1 MVGYDERFARVK
13 ERLARKQHLEA
24 IMQDLQ
30 NQYSDVL
37 AKVTELRE
45 IKAEEQKDVDRLEQG
60 SLAAFFLNVV
70 GKKEEKLAKEQREA
84 YQAAVKCDA
93 AEKELFEVESRL
105 NRTVEELATLQDCE
119 KEYEN
124 LLQEKRNDIKRQG
137 LPAAEEIIKIE
148 KQLFEV
154 EKKEKEIRE
163 AVAAG
168 TKAKELAKA
177 AHESLDSAD
186 GWSTWDLF
194 GGGLMTDM
202 LKHGDI
208 DEAQKRIEEL
218 QIQLR
223 NFKTELTDVRI
234 EATITIDIDEML
246 KFADYVFDGF
256 FADYTVKH
264 RIEDAIG
271 QVKETEEKIDGL
283 LRQLSLLEAENEK
296 ESERCRET
304 MRRLITTTEV

>member
-1 MVGYDERFARVK
+1 MVGYDERFAEVK

-24 IMQDLQ
+24 VQPSLQ
-30 NQYSDVL
+30 EQYSDVL

-45 IKAEEQKDVDRLEQG
+45 IKASEQKDVDRLEQG

-84 YQAAVKCDA
+84 YQAAVKCDV
-93 AEKELFEVESRL
+93 AEKELYEIESRL

-137 LPAAEEIIKIE
+137 LPAAEEIIKLE

-154 EKKEKEIRE
+154 EKKAKEIKE
-163 AVAAG
+163 AVIAG

-208 DEAQKRIEEL
+208 DEAQKGIEEL
-218 QIQLR
+218 QVQLR

-234 EATITIDIDEML
+234 EANITINIDEML
-246 KFADYVFDGF
+246 KFADYMFDGF
-256 FADYTVKH
+256 FADYTVKS

-271 QVKETEEKIDGL
+271 QVEETEEKIEGL
-283 LRQLSLLEAENEK
+283 LKQLSRLEAESEK

>member
-1 MVGYDERFARVK
+1 MAGYEERFAEVK

-24 IMQDLQ
+24 VQPSLQ
-30 NQYSDVL
+30 EQYSDVL

-45 IKAEEQKDVDRLEQG
+45 IKASEQKDVDRLEQG

-84 YQAAVKCDA
+84 YQAAVKCDV
-93 AEKELFEVESRL
+93 AEKELYEIESRL

-137 LPAAEEIIKIE
+137 LPAAEEIIKLE

-154 EKKEKEIRE
+154 EKKAKEIKE
-163 AVAAG
+163 AVIAG
-168 TKAKELAKA
+168 TKAKELAKT

-218 QIQLR
+218 QVQLR

-234 EATITIDIDEML
+234 EANITIDIDEML
-246 KFADYVFDGF
+246 KFADYMFDGF
-256 FADYTVKH
+256 FADYTVKS

-271 QVKETEEKIDGL
+271 QVEETEEKIDGL
-283 LRQLSLLEAENEK
+283 LKQLSRLEAESEK

>member
-1 MVGYDERFARVK
+1 MAGYDERFAEVK

-24 IMQDLQ
+24 VQPSLQ
-30 NQYSDVL
+30 EQYSDVL

-45 IKAEEQKDVDRLEQG
+45 IKASEQKDVDRLEQG

-84 YQAAVKCDA
+84 YQAAVKCDV
-93 AEKELFEVESRL
+93 AEKELYEIESRL

-124 LLQEKRNDIKRQG
+124 LLQKKRNDIKRQG
-137 LPAAEEIIKIE
+137 LPAAEEIIKLE

-154 EKKEKEIRE
+154 EKKAKEIKE
-163 AVAAG
+163 AVTAG

-194 GGGLMTDM
+194 GGGFMTDM

-218 QIQLR
+218 QVQLR

-234 EATITIDIDEML
+234 EANITIDIDEIL

-256 FADYTVKH
+256 FSAYAVKQ
-264 RIEDAIG
+264 RVEDAIG
-271 QVKETEEKIDGL
+271 QVEETEEKIEGL
-283 LRQLSLLEAENEK
+283 LKQLSRLEAESEK
-296 ESERCRET
+296 ESECCRET

>member
-1 MVGYDERFARVK
+1 MAGYDERFARVK

-24 IMQDLQ
+24 VMPSLQ
-30 NQYSDVL
+30 EQYSDVL

-45 IKAEEQKDVDRLEQG
+45 IKVEEQKDVDRLEQG

-93 AEKELFEVESRL
+93 AEKELFEIESRL
-105 NRTVEELATLQDCE
+105 NRTLEELASLQDCE
-119 KEYEN
+119 KAYED

-148 KQLFEV
+148 KQLFEA
-154 EKKEKEIRE
+154 EKKAKEIKE
-163 AVAAG
+163 AVTAG

-218 QIQLR
+218 QVQLR

-271 QVKETEEKIDGL
+271 QVKETEDKIDGL
-283 LRQLSLLEAENEK
+283 LKQLSRLEAENEK

-304 MRRLITTTEV
+304 LRRLITTTEV

>member
-24 IMQDLQ
+24 IMPDLQ

-105 NRTVEELATLQDCE
+105 NRTVEELASLQDCE
-119 KEYEN
+119 KEYEM

-304 MRRLITTTEV
+304 MHRLITTTEV

>member
-1 MVGYDERFARVK
+1 MAGYDERFARVK

-24 IMQDLQ
+24 VMPSLQ
-30 NQYSDVL
+30 EQYSDVL

-45 IKAEEQKDVDRLEQG
+45 IKVEEQKDVDRLEQG

-84 YQAAVKCDA
+84 YQAAVRCDV
-93 AEKELFEVESRL
+93 AEKELYDIETRL
-105 NRTVEELATLQDCE
+105 NRAEEELASLQNCE
-119 KEYEN
+119 KEYEA
-124 LLQEKRNDIKRQG
+124 LLQEKREDITRRR
-137 LPAAEEIIKIE
+137 LPAAEEILKGEQSLFEAE
-148 KQLFEV
+148 KQVREI
-154 EKKEKEIRE
+154 KEAI
-163 AVAAG
+163 AAG
-168 TKAKELAKA
+168 EKAKELAKA
-177 AHESLDSAD
+177 AHENLDSAD
-186 GWSTWDLF
+186 SWSTWDLF
-194 GGGLMTDM
+194 GGGLLADM
-202 LKHGDI
+202 AKHGKI

-218 QIQLR
+218 QVQLR

-271 QVKETEEKIDGL
+271 QVKETEDKIDGL
-283 LRQLSLLEAENEK
+283 LKQLSRLEAENEK

-304 MRRLITTTEV
+304 LRRLITTTEV